1 MRRLGFMAQT
11 CTVLDAATR
20 FLRTNPELL
29 ALAHRGAAESGVAV
43 EVLLADAVRR
53 VRRSGFDAVAKEEM
67 VVRAMDR
74 GQTGAAKRVGV
85 CRPGLDDPGPL
96 LAVVASGDPR

>member
-1 MRRLGFMAQT
+1 MAQT

-29 ALAHRGAAESGVAV
+29 ALAHHGAAESGVAV

-53 VRRSGFDAVAKEEM
+53 VRRSGFDAVAKEE
-67 VVRAMDR
+67 VIVGAMHGRQR
-74 GQTGAAKRVGV
+74 GATKRVRI